1 MVLRNEVPQNFQSQG
16 YQIHGC
22 LMDTEYLLVIL
33 CKAENVYFPP
43 TIYFE
48 NSQPT
53 EKLKEYYNETFNFS
67 EHSHSFHLC

>member
-22 LMDTEYLLVIL
+22 LLGTEYLLVIL
-33 CKAENVYFPP
+33 CKAEKCVFPP

-48 NSQPT
+48 NFQLL
-53 EKLKEYYNETFNFS
+53 EKLK
-67 EHSHSFHLC
+67 